1 MSSSTLQSLIKDTAI
16 YGLSSMFGRFL
27 NWLLTFVYVKVMVPE
42 EFGVM
47 TNLYAW
53 TAILMI
59 LLTYGMETTFFRF
72 ANKHERP
79 EDVYTTT
86 LYALGGS
93 SLLFVLIG
101 LAVLS
106 PLTEALHVAGQSRL
120 IVYLLI
126 IVASD
131 AFMAIPLG
139 YLRYEQRPW
148 RFFAVRMSFVLV
160 TIALTLFAFYVLPWL
175 GQVFPSLLGD
185 LHPREQA
192 LDYIFG
198 INLIG
203 NVIQFVLLLPTL
215 RHATGRL
222 DMELLKEML
231 SYAFPIL
238 LLGLAGNFNNQ
249 ADKILFPMLFD
260 DARYAHTQLGIYGA
274 CYKLAVVM
282 VLFTQAFRYAYDPFI
297 FAEKKKDDASARRAY
312 SSAMTYYVLFT
323 LFIFL
328 AVVRYMDVLKLL
340 IRPAYYP
347 GLSVVP
353 WIMAGQLMFGVYFN
367 LSLWY
372 KVTDR
377 TYWGGILS
385 VLGCALTVLIIIVL
399 APRYG
404 FMACAWASVIAN
416 GGVML
421 VSYFL
426 GQRYYPVDY
435 ELKKLGGYV
444 LLTTLCYALE
454 WGIGRVL
461 EGLPL
466 FQMALNTV
474 VLVAFALLILR
485 NEVPRETLYQLR
497 NKLRGVLRR

>member
-175 GQVFPSLLGD
+175 GQAFPSLLGD

-215 RHATGRL
+215 RHARGRL
-222 DMELLKEML
+222 DMRLLREML

-328 AVVRYMDVLKLL
+328 AVVSYMDVLKHL

-385 VLGCALTVLIIIVL
+385 VLGCALTVLIIVVL

-404 FMACAWASVIAN
+404 FMGCAWASVIAN

-421 VSYFL
+421 FSYIL
-426 GQRYYPVDY
+426 GQKYYPVAY
-435 ELKKLGGYV
+435 EIRKLGGYV
-444 LLTTLCYALE
+444 LLTSLCYGLE
-454 WGIGRVL
+454 WGIGCVL
-461 EGLPL
+461 EGSPL
-466 FQMALNTV
+466 LQMASNTV
-474 VLVAFALLILR
+474 VLVVFSLVILR
-485 NEVPRETLYQLR
+485 REVPRESIDQLR
-497 NKLRGVLRR
+497 MKLGRILHR